1 MIGVFMKWLKK
12 WLVKVLV
19 GEDPFE
25 HYEIKPK
32 LVGNKLVVDIDAIRD
47 SPEAMRQVKAAS
59 EQHAKGFVKL
69 NI

>member
-1 MIGVFMKWLKK
+1 MKWPKK
-12 WLVKVLV
+12 WLVKVLL

-32 LVGNKLVVDIDAIRD
+32 LVGNKLVVDVDAIRK

-59 EQHAKGFVKL
+59 EQYYKGHVKL

>member
-1 MIGVFMKWLKK
+1 MKWLKK

-32 LVGNKLVVDIDAIRD
+32 LVGNKLVVDIDAIRK

-59 EQHAKGFVKL
+59 EQYYKGHVKL